1 MKAFLLAAGKGKRLL
16 PYTEDNPKPL
26 IKVGG
31 VSLIER
37 NINILKRINIEEIVI
52 NLHHQGE
59 KIVKLLGDGSD
70 YGLKITYSLEK
81 ELLGTGGGIQNAI
94 HHFEEPFLVLS
105 SDIWTDF
112 NFNTLELRDGLLAHM
127 ILIPNPESNP
137 QGDVSLIDGYVRSD
151 CEENKYTFSGIMI
164 ISPDLFT
171 LIETGPLELWNDIL
185 KPASLNNLVSGEIFE
200 GKYENLNTLD
210 DVERLDG
217 LLSEE

>member
-16 PYTEDNPKPL
+16 PFTEDNPKPL
-26 IKVGG
+26 VKVGG

-37 NINILKRINIEEIVI
+37 IIKTLKNTNIEEIVI

-59 KIVKLLGDGSD
+59 KIVNLLGDGSD
-70 YGLKITYSLEK
+70 YGLKISYSLEK

-94 HHFEEPFLVLS
+94 HHFEEPFFVLS

-112 NFNTLELRDGLLAHM
+112 NLNNLELKDDFLAHM

-137 QGDVSLIDGYVRSD
+137 KGDVSLIDGYVRSD
-151 CEENKYTFSGIMI
+151 LEENKYTFSGIMI
-164 ISPDLFT
+164 ISPDLFS
-171 LIETGPLELWNDIL
+171 LSEIGPLELWNDIL
-185 KPASLNNLVSGEIFE
+185 KPASSNNLVSGEIFK
-200 GKYENLNTLD
+200 GRYENLNTLE